1 MSDDGVTKVVLD
13 LDNAEFVEK
22 MKESL
27 GLFDSLGNI
36 EALGALTE
44 QLVGIGLVLGPII
57 AAILAMKAAL
67 EMTEEAEKIK
77 QVEATFE
84 MLAENAGLAANV
96 IKNDLVAAVGGMAD
110 STRIL
115 EAANKAMSMLGANAA
130 KMPQIM
136 ELARK
141 ATAIFG
147 GDVLQNFNNIA
158 AAMENGNVRML
169 RQYGIIVQT
178 DTAHKEYAKSLGIG
192 VEYLSQAG
200 MKQAVF
206 NAAMEQAQKKFADV
220 DLSITATSNATK
232 NIATSLTEIKE
243 TALLAWEALAGPT
256 VRTVVETIATKV
268 SHLADRMKS
277 IFGKGEVQAGAKKRL
292 LEEEIASLTVIIEK
306 NEHAL
311 IPLGKWLGLT
321 ERQKKHL
328 DDMKTQLAKIN
339 EEEERAAALA
349 QHKAQAEGKG
359 ASEKPPQINDE
370 KLKAAKLKFEQD
382 ILKIKEDALKAE
394 EQLETNAERLHE
406 IRENEISKVAAQSS
420 AKITELKRDGL
431 DKGVINQQQYSTAV
445 VNIQKKME
453 ADIKQ
458 IRMKS
463 NEEEVEA
470 LKNLEKQTAYTA
482 AGFGNSWRR
491 NSAQAANDIKNF
503 AKLGDMSFHSVGRNA
518 SQAFQAMGNG
528 SKSAGEAMK
537 GFLFGTIG
545 DVAIASGEMHLLAGI
560 WPPNPIELAE
570 GAALI
575 ALGGALKAVGSSSG
589 SSAPS
594 GGGGSIG
601 AIGGGPASNAGASA
615 GPTPQAAQTKSFTLA
630 VHGNIF
636 ETEQTKQRI
645 VDLFRQSADSTDFT
659 FKTIGT
665 A

>member
-1 MSDDGVTKVVLD
+1 MADNNDTTKVVLD
-13 LDNAEFVEK
+13 LDNAEFVAK

-27 GLFDSLGNI
+27 GLLEGLGEV
-36 EALGALTE
+36 EAMAKLTE
-44 QLVGIGLVLGPII
+44 QLVGIGLVLGPIVI
-57 AAILAMKAAL
+57 AILAMKAAL
-67 EMTEEAEKIK
+67 EMTEEAEKLK
-77 QVEATFE
+77 QIDATFE
-84 MLAENAGLAANV
+84 MLAENAGLAADV
-96 IKNDLVAAVGGMAD
+96 IKNDLLKAVGGLAD
-110 STRIL
+110 EAKVL
-115 EAANKAMSMLGANAA
+115 EAANKAMVTLGANAS

-141 ATAIFG
+141 ATAVMG
-147 GDVLQNFNNIA
+147 GDMLQNFNNIA
-158 AAMENGNVRML
+158 MAMENGNVRML
-169 RQYGIIVQT
+169 RHYGIVVQT
-178 DTAHKEYAKSLGIG
+178 DTAQKAYAKSIGVG

-200 MKQAVF
+200 QKQAVF
-206 NAAMEQAQKKFADV
+206 NAAMEQAEKKYRDV
-220 DLSITATSNATK
+220 DVTITATSNATK
-232 NIATSLTEIKE
+232 NIATSLIEIKD
-243 TALLAWEALAGPT
+243 TALLAWNALAGPT
-256 VRTVVETIATKV
+256 VRGVVEAIADKV
-268 SHLADRMKS
+268 GYLANRMKAV
-277 IFGKGEVQAGAKKRL
+277 FGHGEAQATAKKKL
-292 LEEEIASLTVIIEK
+292 LEDEIASLTVIIEK

-311 IPLGKWLGLT
+311 IPVGKWLGLT

-328 DDMKTQLAKIN
+328 DDMKAQLAKIN
-339 EEEERAAALA
+339 EEEQKAAELA
-349 QHKAQAEGKG
+349 QHRAQAEGKTG
-359 ASEKPPQINDE
+359 EKAPAQINND
-370 KLKAAKLKFEQD
+370 KLLADKLKFEKD
-382 ILKIKEDALKAE
+382 IIKIHEEALKAE
-394 EQLETNAERLHE
+394 EQLETNAQRLHE
-406 IRENEISKVAAQSS
+406 IRELEVIKTAAASS

-431 DKGVINQQQYSTAV
+431 DKGVISQQQYSAAV
-445 VNIQKKME
+445 VSIQKKME

-482 AGFGNSWRR
+482 AGFANSWRR

-503 AKLGDMSFHSVGRNA
+503 AKLGDMSFHSVGHNA

-528 SKSAGEAMK
+528 SKTAGEAMK

-575 ALGGALKAVGSSSG
+575 ALGGALKAVGTSSG

-594 GGGGSIG
+594 GGGGSG
-601 AIGGGPASNAGASA
+601 GIGGSGPSSAVASA
-615 GPTPQAAQTKSFTLA
+615 ATPPQAAQTKSFTLA

-645 VDLFRQSADSTDFT
+645 VDLFRQSADATDYT